1 MVKKGCRNYCFII
14 FIEVF
19 ATFRSLKRLILRM
32 NDEDLLKQLRS
43 GNNESYRYLID
54 THRNLVWNI
63 SLRMTGSKSVS
74 EDLFQEVFFR
84 VYKDIGKFRGE
95 SKLYTWIGS
104 ISFNVC
110 SDYLRRKNRQRI
122 FEDVDI
128 ANLEQISPW
137 DKNPGAELYSLE
149 INEIVAGI
157 IDNLKA
163 SYKVLINLYHIEEF
177 SYKEIA
183 EITKMPVGTIKSYLN
198 RARAIIKDEILKN
211 VPDFKEIHYESFV

>member
-1 MVKKGCRNYCFII
+1 
-14 FIEVF
+14 
-19 ATFRSLKRLILRM
+19 M

-95 SKLYTWIGS
+95 SKLSTWIGS

-157 IDNLKA
+157 IDNLKT